1 MISLALKHVIS
12 LSASSSGVQQIWPE
26 NRILFPLCDKLHKIG
41 KKGGVRN
48 VDAFLVAFSALR
60 AVLQTTMG
68 APAAAATQTPVS
80 ARTAQTAVSTRTSA
94 SAKIICPKARLTASL
109 FCVITCKTAGSSLV
123 NGGYFQY
130 LAILSLWLKSF
141 TSNRSLMRI
150 TSFCLIMHQFHK
162 KIFS

>member
-68 APAAAATQTPVS
+68 ATAATATQTPVS
-80 ARTAQTAVSTRTSA
+80 ARTAQTTVSTRTSA
-94 SAKIICPKARLTASL
+94 SAKIICPNARLTAAL
-109 FCVITCKTAGSSLV
+109 FCVITRNVISKGACGSQFGKWWVFSDVLHMP
-123 NGGYFQY
+123 
-130 LAILSLWLKSF
+130 LWFKGLRLKAHWWESHHF
-141 TSNRSLMRI
+141 A
-150 TSFCLIMHQFHK
+150 
-162 KIFS
+162 

>member
-26 NRILFPLCDKLHKIG
+26 NRILFPLCDKLHMIG

-68 APAAAATQTPVS
+68 APAAAATQAPVS
-80 ARTAQTAVSTRTSA
+80 TRTTQTSVSTRTSA

-109 FCVITCKTAGSSLV
+109 FCVITHNTISKDTCGNQSGKWWVFSDVLHMP
-123 NGGYFQY
+123 
-130 LAILSLWLKSF
+130 LWFKGLRLKAHWWESHHF
-141 TSNRSLMRI
+141 A
-150 TSFCLIMHQFHK
+150 
-162 KIFS
+162 

>member
-1 MISLALKHVIS
+1 
-12 LSASSSGVQQIWPE
+12 
-26 NRILFPLCDKLHKIG
+26 LCDKLHKIG

-80 ARTAQTAVSTRTSA
+80 ARTAQTSVSTRTSA

-109 FCVITCKTAGSSLV
+109 FCVITHNTISKDTCGSQSGKWWVFSDVLHMP
-123 NGGYFQY
+123 
-130 LAILSLWLKSF
+130 LWFKGLRLKAHWWESHHF
-141 TSNRSLMRI
+141 A
-150 TSFCLIMHQFHK
+150 
-162 KIFS
+162 